1 MNQRDNILS
10 QVKKVPALPVA
21 TIKVVGILQNPR
33 AELCEIA
40 RVINHDPGLAAN
52 TLRLANS
59 AMFGGQRKIET
70 IDAAV
75 ARLGVR
81 RMLDLV
87 VGAAVKPMASA
98 PVHGYDLPGGTLW
111 LHSVAVACGTEELA
125 KMQTIDA
132 PASAFTAALLIDI
145 GKSILGSHL
154 EVDGQKIRQL
164 AFEQHVPFEQA
175 ERQVLGIDH
184 AETGA
189 ALLEHWSL
197 PPAIVAAVRWHHQ
210 PDLSPSEHQALTDLV
225 HACDQIC
232 MLGGI
237 GTGSD
242 GTNYQPSDAVM
253 ARLKIDVR
261 VVEAMMWRIM
271 DRLESLKD
279 LIGQPGSI

>member
-1 MNQRDNILS
+1 MNPRDNILS
-10 QVKKVPALPVA
+10 KIKRTPALPMA

-33 AELCEIA
+33 AEMSEIS

-59 AMFGGQRKIET
+59 AMFGGHRKIET
-70 IDAAV
+70 IDAAI

-87 VGAAVKPMASA
+87 VAAAVKPMASA
-98 PVHGYDLPGGTLW
+98 PVRGYDLPAGTLW
-111 LHSVAVACGTEELA
+111 LHSVAVACATEELA
-125 KMQTIDA
+125 KMRKITGT
-132 PASAFTAALLIDI
+132 ASAFTAALLIDI

-154 EVDGQKIRQL
+154 EVDGQKIRRL

-184 AETGA
+184 AEAGA
-189 ALLEHWSL
+189 ALLEHWGL
-197 PPAIVAAVRWHHQ
+197 PPALVAAVRWHHE
-210 PDLSPSEHQALTDLV
+210 PDRCPGEHQALIDLI

-237 GTGSD
+237 GAGSD
-242 GTNYQPSDAVM
+242 GSNYQPSEAVM
-253 ARLKIDVR
+253 TRLKIDEG
-261 VVEAMMWRIM
+261 VVEAMLWRIVE
-271 DRLESLKD
+271 RLESLKD
-279 LIGQPGSI
+279 LIGQTGSV